1 MISIM
6 QPHYLPW
13 LGYFYLIYKS
23 KNLVFLDDVKF
34 QYQSWQHRNYILSN
48 NKPILLTAPIDN
60 MTKNNKIVNVKF
72 RSELFREKHLKT
84 IHQVYCKTKYFETF
98 FPILEDIYSFKTENI
113 SEFNQNFIMKIS
125 KLSNINANFY
135 KSSQMQISSPGQDK
149 IIEICKKLNLKTYIS
164 TPGSSAYLSE
174 KKFLDENIYLEYM
187 DYSKIESKKKDDKN
201 LSVIDFIFREGF
213 NLKKIFDS

>member
-1 MISIM
+1 
-6 QPHYLPW
+6 
-13 LGYFYLIYKS
+13 
-23 KNLVFLDDVKF
+23 
-34 QYQSWQHRNYILSN
+34 
-48 NKPILLTAPIDN
+48 
-60 MTKNNKIVNVKF
+60 
-72 RSELFREKHLKT
+72 
-84 IHQVYCKTKYFETF
+84 
-98 FPILEDIYSFKTENI
+98 
-113 SEFNQNFIMKIS
+113 MKIS

-174 KKFLDENIYLEYM
+174 EKFLDENIYLEYM

>member
-72 RSELFREKHLKT
+72 KSEFFREKHLKT
-84 IHQVYCKTKYFETF
+84 IHQAYCKTKYFETF
-98 FPILEDIYSFKTENI
+98 FPILEDIYSFKI
-113 SEFNQNFIMKIS
+113 
-125 KLSNINANFY
+125 
-135 KSSQMQISSPGQDK
+135 
-149 IIEICKKLNLKTYIS
+149 
-164 TPGSSAYLSE
+164 
-174 KKFLDENIYLEYM
+174 
-187 DYSKIESKKKDDKN
+187 
-201 LSVIDFIFREGF
+201 
-213 NLKKIFDS
+213 